1 MDNFLTERKN
11 VKLNEVKCVS
21 RSSKKVKR
29 EFAEEL
35 LEEAMLQKV
44 ATLRWRIGRKLL
56 EIAYNSSA
64 IVNYM

>member
-1 MDNFLTERKN
+1 M
-11 VKLNEVKCVS
+11 KLNEVKCVS
-21 RSSKKVKR
+21 RSSKKVER
-29 EFAEEL
+29 EFEEL